1 MPTIT
6 QTANANAIWN
16 GTVPADAAPA
26 GIFGYRLYCSQALG
40 QQIQSYRFV
49 AQFLN
54 PLVGTVPLGPL
65 TYGALGLQTPTR
77 PFSLK
82 VTKVKGSAF
91 NSGQESE
98 LMAEPTLTVAVSPFV
113 GWTLA
118 QLLEQDGRPVVLVG
132 LDPITGMFYPLNVIT
147 DGGTGFKL
155 KT

>member
-6 QTANANAIWN
+6 QTANANSIWN
-16 GTVPADAAPA
+16 GTIPADVAAD
-26 GIFGYRLYCSQALG
+26 IFGYRLYASQALG

-49 AQFLN
+49 GQYLN
-54 PLVGTVPLGPL
+54 PHAGTVTLGPL
-65 TYGALGLQTPTR
+65 TYGALGLQTPNR
-77 PFSLK
+77 PFSLR

-91 NSGQESE
+91 NGGQESE
-98 LMAEPTLTVAVSPFV
+98 LMAEPALAVAVSAFM

-118 QLLEQDGRPVVLVG
+118 QLLEQDGRPVILVG
-132 LDPITGMFYPLNVIT
+132 MDPATGMFYPLNVIS